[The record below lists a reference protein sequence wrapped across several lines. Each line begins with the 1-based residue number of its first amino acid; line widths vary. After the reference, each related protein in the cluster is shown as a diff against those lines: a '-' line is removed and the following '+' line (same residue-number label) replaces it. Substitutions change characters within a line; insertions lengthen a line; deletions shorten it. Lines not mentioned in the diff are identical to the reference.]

1 MVCGDWRAAEEQ
13 KGWLIVGL
21 FDRIFGSK
29 QKISSST
36 EYKALTAYQPAFTNY
51 NGQIYESELVRAAI
65 NARATHISKL
75 SVKFNGHGSEYLAKR
90 LKSPNAFNT
99 WSQFLYRLATILDC
113 ANTAFIVPT
122 FDKFNRVIEL
132 YPVMPSRCKMVDLK
146 GEPWLAFEFRDG
158 HHAQLPVWKV
168 GVMTKFQYKD
178 DFFGSSN
185 RAMDNTLALVDIQ
198 NQGIKEAVKSSATYR
213 FMAQLDNF
221 SLNEDRA
228 KEQERFSKS
237 AFGADSTGGMLL
249 FPNTY
254 KNIQQIKSTPFVA
267 DAEQMAIIRQNVFD
281 YFGVNADV
289 LENKAYGDAWT
300 AFYEG
305 AIEPFAIQFS
315 EVMTNLFIMCDELTG
330 DASVMAT
337 ANRLQYMSNAE
348 KLNVSSQL
356 ADRGV
361 LNRDEVRE
369 IWNLPPLPDG
379 QGKEYVIRGEYKN
392 ANEQIDGGASD
403 ADQGGT

>member
-1 MVCGDWRAAEEQ
+1 M
-13 KGWLIVGL
+13 GL

-29 QKISSST
+29 PKVKSST
-36 EYKALTAYQPAFTNY
+36 EYKALTAYQPSFTNY
-51 NGQIYESELVRAAI
+51 SGQMYESELVRAAI
-65 NARATHISKL
+65 NARSTHISKL
-75 SVKFNGHGSEYLAKR
+75 SVRFTGRGSEALSKR
-90 LKSPNAFNT
+90 LRNPNVFNT
-99 WSQFLYRLATILDC
+99 WSQFLYRLNTILDC
-113 ANTAFIVPT
+113 TNTAFIVPM
-122 FDKFNRVIEL
+122 FDKQGRVIEI
-132 YPVMPSRCKMVDLK
+132 YPIMPSRSKVVDVN
-146 GEPWLAFEFRDG
+146 GNPWLSFEFIEGRYS
-158 HHAQLPVWKV
+158 QLPVWQV
-168 GVMTKFQYKD
+168 GVMTKFQFKD

-185 RAMDNTLALVDIQ
+185 RAMDNTLALIDIQ
-198 NQGIKEAVKSSATYR
+198 SQGITEAVKSSATYR

-221 SLNEDRA
+221 ALNEDRA

-237 AFGADSTGGMLL
+237 AFGSESSGGMLL

-267 DAEQMAIIRQNVFD
+267 DADQMAVIRQNVFD

-289 LENKAYGDAWT
+289 LENKAYGDSWT

-315 EVMTNLFIMCDELTG
+315 EVMTNLFIACEELTG

-369 IWNLPPLPDG
+369 IWNLPPIPDG
-379 QGKEYVIRGEYKN
+379 NGQEYVIRGEYKN
-392 ANEQIDGGASD
+392 ANEQVSGGESD
-403 ADQGGT
+403 ACENR